1 MTQPNLVLVV
11 MDTAR
16 YGALFGS
23 QRDETIPHI
32 STLAAEGTTY
42 SRAFST
48 APWTLPSHAS
58 LFSGTHSSKHG
69 AHAGHKQLDDSLRTL
84 SEVFDDAGYETA
96 AVSNNTW
103 ISEEFGFSRGFDT
116 FHKTWQ
122 YVQSDTDLGE
132 IARTKEGT
140 AMFRALA
147 SRLTDGNP
155 VVNVANA
162 VYGKFLRKQNDD
174 GAKQTNEW
182 IADWLTERSGDDPF
196 FLFANY
202 LEPHLEYRPPKQY
215 AERFLPDGV
224 SFEAAMEVSQDAWGY
239 IAGEVSIADHE
250 FEILRALYHAEI
262 AYLDERI
269 GELRN
274 LLVEAGEWDDTIFVV
289 TSDHGENIGEHGMMD
304 HQYCLYDT
312 LTHVP
317 LIIHG
322 DGFETGTTNDELIQL
337 TDLVPTLLDAAG
349 IDDSAMRSQTQ
360 GRSFHPESE
369 TPAREH
375 VISEYMAPQ
384 PSMDALQ
391 KRVGTLTEEL
401 RQYDRSLRAIRTK
414 EHKLIVGSDG
424 SREFYHVD
432 DDPAEQQDLAETAGE
447 QIEELEDKLEKW
459 LESFEHAKSE
469 GTVSMSNDAKSRLED
484 LGYLQ

>member
-1 MTQPNLVLVV
+1 M
-11 MDTAR
+11 
-16 YGALFGS
+16 
-23 QRDETIPHI
+23 
-32 STLAAEGTTY
+32 
-42 SRAFST
+42 
-48 APWTLPSHAS
+48 
-58 LFSGTHSSKHG
+58 
-69 AHAGHKQLDDSLRTL
+69 
-84 SEVFDDAGYETA
+84 FDDAGYETA

-132 IARTKEGT
+132 IARTKEGME
-140 AMFRALA
+140 MFRALA

-162 VYGKFLRKQNDD
+162 VYGKFLRKQKDD

-182 IADWLTERSGDDPF
+182 IANWLTERSGDDPF

-215 AERFLPDGV
+215 AERFLPDDV
-224 SFEAAMEVSQDAWGY
+224 SFEAAMDVSQDAWGY
-239 IAGEVSIADHE
+239 IAGEVSLSDHE

-269 GELRN
+269 GELRD
-274 LLVEAGEWDDTIFVV
+274 LLIEAGEWDDTIFVV

-322 DGFETGTTNDELIQL
+322 DGFGQGTTNDDLIQL

-349 IDDSAMRSQTQ
+349 IDDSAMQSQIQ

-369 TPAREH
+369 APTREYL
-375 VISEYMAPQ
+375 ISEYMAPQ
-384 PSMDALQ
+384 PSMDALK
-391 KRVGTLTEEL
+391 KRVGTLTDEL
-401 RQYDRSLRAIRTK
+401 QRYDRSLRSIRTK

-424 SREFYHVD
+424 SREFYHVAN
-432 DDPAEQQDLAETAGE
+432 DPAEQEDLAGRVE
-447 QIEELEDKLEKW
+447 QRADELEDELEEW
-459 LESFEHAKSE
+459 LASFEHAE
-469 GTVSMSNDAKSRLED
+469 TDGTVSMSNDAKSRLED